1 MTTMPTLS
9 ALHPPTATELATITT
24 QVTRS
29 IPLKGAYVT
38 NTGGPI
44 ATTSGT
50 TEMDLSKLALT
61 GLTLTTGRYY
71 EVRYQVVFTKTVA
84 GDSFDLKL
92 RANTATTG
100 TQIGQ
105 HGFNPT
111 DGLTGGLREF
121 GLMFKGDASYT
132 ALYLSVVR
140 SGGTGTFSYYGMN
153 GTFNRAWAQLWDRG
167 DTDNWTDAA

>member
-1 MTTMPTLS
+1 MTTWPQFTS
-9 ALHPPTATELATITT
+9 LHEPSATELDTV
-24 QVTRS
+24 VTGVRRA

-50 TEMDLSKLALT
+50 TELDLAKLQLT
-61 GLTLTTGRYY
+61 GLTLVTGRYY
-71 EVRYQVVFTKTVA
+71 EVRYQITFTKTVA

-92 RANTATTG
+92 RANTAVSG

-105 HGFNPT
+105 HGFNFT

-132 ALYLSVVR
+132 SLYLSVVR
-140 SGGTGTFSYYGMN
+140 SGGTGTLSYYGAV
-153 GTFNRAWAQLWDRG
+153 GAFVRTWAQLWDRG
-167 DTDNWTDAA
+167 DSDNWSDIA